1 MVLIAVVHRTLAT
14 SMAFLEINLL
24 RASLLMLVLELVEF
38 ELIAFLLGPLRARVA
53 RPGEAQFLAV

>member
-24 RASLLMLVLELVEF
+24 RASLLMLVLELVKF
-38 ELIAFLLGPLRARVA
+38 ELIALLLGPLCAPVA
-53 RPGEAQFLAV
+53 RSGKAQFLAV

>member
-24 RASLLMLVLELVEF
+24 RASLLMLVLELVKF
-38 ELIAFLLGPLRARVA
+38 ELIAFLLGPLCAPVA
-53 RPGEAQFLAV
+53 RSGKAQFLAV